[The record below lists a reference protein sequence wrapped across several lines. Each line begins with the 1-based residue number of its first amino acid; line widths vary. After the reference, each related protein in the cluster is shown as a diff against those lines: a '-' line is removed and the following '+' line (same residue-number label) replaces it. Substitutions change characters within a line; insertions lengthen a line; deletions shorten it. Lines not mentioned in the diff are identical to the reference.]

1 MVAARDMNEKIFT
14 LLSLLADGRTHPGAR
29 LASQLGITRGAVW
42 ARIQRLQALG
52 VEVHAIPGKGYR
64 LPRPFERLD
73 AAFIAEALPPSRRN
87 SLNALECLSVTDST
101 NERLLQRVQTGN
113 IHQQALFA
121 DYQTAG
127 RGRRGDA
134 WLAPPGSGICLSL
147 GWRFDT
153 PPSGMGAL
161 GLAVGVAVAECVTGL
176 GAAGIA
182 LKWPNDV
189 LHEGG
194 KLAGILIEMRAEH
207 GGPSTVVVGVGLN
220 LWLPGEIRTRIEQPV
235 TDLESILPV
244 MPSRNVVAAHLLAS
258 LADALETFARAG
270 FAPFVPLWTRHDGLR
285 DRRVRLELPGRTVE
299 GVARGVDAQGLLC
312 IEHSG
317 GRELFLSGHLRRV
330 D

>member
-1 MVAARDMNEKIFT
+1 MNDKAFI
-14 LLSLLADGRTHPGAR
+14 LLSLLADGRTHAGAS
-29 LASQLGITRGAVW
+29 LAAELGITRGAVW
-42 ARIQRLQALG
+42 ARIQRLQAIG
-52 VEVHAIPGKGYR
+52 VDVHAIPGKGYR

-73 AAFIAEALPPSRRN
+73 AAAIKEALPPHWRHG
-87 SLNALECLSVTDST
+87 LAALDCVPVTDST

-113 IHQQALFA
+113 VHQQALFA

-134 WLAPPGSGICLSL
+134 WLAPPGSGVCLSL
-147 GWRFDT
+147 GWRFDA

-176 GAAGIA
+176 GAAGVA

-189 LHEGG
+189 LHDGG

-220 LWLPGEIRTRIEQPV
+220 LWLPGEIRARIDQPV

-244 MPSRNVVAAHLLAS
+244 MPSRNTIAARLLAS
-258 LADALETFARAG
+258 LADALERFAHAG
-270 FAPFVPLWTRHDGLR
+270 FAPFVPLWSRHDGLR
-285 DRRVRLELPGRTVE
+285 DARVRLELPGRVVE
-299 GVARGVDAQGLLC
+299 GIARGVDAQGLLC
-312 IEHSG
+312 IEHAG
-317 GRELFLSGHLRRV
+317 GREMFLSGHLRRT

>member
-1 MVAARDMNEKIFT
+1 MNEKIFT
-14 LLSLLADGRTHPGAR
+14 LLSLLADGRTHAGAT
-29 LASQLGITRGAVW
+29 LATQLGVTRGAVW

-73 AAFIAEALPPSRRN
+73 AALITNALPPAWQGG
-87 SLNALECLSVTDST
+87 LAALECLPVTDST

-113 IHQQALFA
+113 IHRQALFA

-134 WLAPPGSGICLSL
+134 WLAPPGSGICVSL

-176 GAAGIA
+176 GASGIA

-220 LWLPGEIRTRIEQPV
+220 LWLPGEVRARIEQPV
-235 TDLESILPV
+235 TDLESILPT
-244 MPSRNVVAAHLLAS
+244 MPSRNIVAARLLSS
-258 LADALETFARAG
+258 LAEALETFARAG
-270 FAPFVPLWTRHDGLR
+270 FAPFVPLWSRHDGLR
-285 DRRVRLELPGRTVE
+285 DRRVRLELPGRSVE
-299 GVARGVDAQGLLC
+299 GIARGVDAQGLLC
-312 IEHSG
+312 IEHAG
-317 GRELFLSGHLRRV
+317 GREMFLSGHLRRA